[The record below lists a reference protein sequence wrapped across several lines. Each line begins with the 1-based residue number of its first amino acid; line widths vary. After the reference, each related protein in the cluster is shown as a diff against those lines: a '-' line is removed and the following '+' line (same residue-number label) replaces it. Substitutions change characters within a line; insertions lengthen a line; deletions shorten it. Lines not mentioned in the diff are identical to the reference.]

1 MLSDR
6 FMISDKQWELI
17 EPHCLGKKSDPGR
30 SGSDAR
36 LFVEAVLWIART
48 GAPWRDLPAEF
59 GKWNSV
65 FKRFRYWVKRD
76 VFHIIFRYL
85 SIYSDFQYTM
95 IDGTICKAHRHG

>member
-36 LFVEAVLWIART
+36 LFIEAVLWIART
-48 GAPWRDLPAEF
+48 GA
-59 GKWNSV
+59 S
-65 FKRFRYWVKRD
+65 
-76 VFHIIFRYL
+76 
-85 SIYSDFQYTM
+85 
-95 IDGTICKAHRHG
+95 